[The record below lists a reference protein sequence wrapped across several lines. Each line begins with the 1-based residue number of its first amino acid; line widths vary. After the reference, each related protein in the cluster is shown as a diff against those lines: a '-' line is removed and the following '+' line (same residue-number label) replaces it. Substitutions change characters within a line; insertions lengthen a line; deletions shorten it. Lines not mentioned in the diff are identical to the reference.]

1 MTDGNYLYSA
11 ISVRLVGNNALIYLL
26 RILTSLELFLNHE
39 YYSRHPLLTDVCNNG
54 KKVLEEKL
62 AFYESVFEL
71 ARGLRDSQT
80 SINNKDLSLLQKKET
95 QTCKDNI
102 WSSFLC
108 VLAFSSVTC
117 RPIYLF
123 CMLLVGFKSIKKCL
137 IKKIIQGKDLT
148 VANALFCYGHVSLK
162 NKLSFTD

>member
-39 YYSRHPLLTDVCNNG
+39 YYSRHPLLTDVYNNG
-54 KKVLEEKL
+54 KTVLEEKL

-80 SINNKDLSLLQKKET
+80 SLNNKDLGLLQKKET

-102 WSSFLC
+102 W
-108 VLAFSSVTC
+108 
-117 RPIYLF
+117 
-123 CMLLVGFKSIKKCL
+123 
-137 IKKIIQGKDLT
+137 
-148 VANALFCYGHVSLK
+148 
-162 NKLSFTD
+162 

>member
-39 YYSRHPLLTDVCNNG
+39 YYSRHPLLTDVYNNG
-54 KKVLEEKL
+54 KTVLEEKL

-80 SINNKDLSLLQKKET
+80 SINNKDLGLLQKKET

-102 WSSFLC
+102 W
-108 VLAFSSVTC
+108 
-117 RPIYLF
+117 
-123 CMLLVGFKSIKKCL
+123 
-137 IKKIIQGKDLT
+137 
-148 VANALFCYGHVSLK
+148 
-162 NKLSFTD
+162 